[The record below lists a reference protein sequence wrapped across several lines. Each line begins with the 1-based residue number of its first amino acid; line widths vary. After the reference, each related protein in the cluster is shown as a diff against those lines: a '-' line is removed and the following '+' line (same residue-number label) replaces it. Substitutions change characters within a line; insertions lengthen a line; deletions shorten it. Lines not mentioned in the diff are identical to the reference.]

1 MNKLELVLRD
11 YGVKSS
17 VEVIQPHDGR
27 VLTLKIKTAT
37 ELDFRGTMDK
47 LTEVAKALSFEVP
60 GLGPHHMMG
69 DDKGAYYVFY
79 MDFDAE

>member
-1 MNKLELVLRD
+1 MNKLELVLRE
-11 YGVKSS
+11 YGGAAA
-17 VEVIQPHDGR
+17 VEVIRPHDGS
-27 VLTLKIKTAT
+27 VLTLKILTT
-37 ELDFRGTMDK
+37 PELDFRGTMDK

-69 DDKGAYYVFY
+69 DDKGPYYVFY

>member
-1 MNKLELVLRD
+1 MNKMELVLRE
-11 YGVKSS
+11 YGVKAS
-17 VEVIQPHDGR
+17 VELVAPHDGS
-27 VLTLKIKTAT
+27 VLTVKIKTGT

-47 LTEVAKALSFEVP
+47 LTEVAKALSFEVM
-60 GLGPHHMMG
+60 GLGPYHMMG